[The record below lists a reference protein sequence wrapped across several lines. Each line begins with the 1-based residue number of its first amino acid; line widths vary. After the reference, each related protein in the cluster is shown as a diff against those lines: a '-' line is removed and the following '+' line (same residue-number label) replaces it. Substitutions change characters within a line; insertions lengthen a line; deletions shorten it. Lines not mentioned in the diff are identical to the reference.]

1 MGDILYDTIF
11 EVFDEDRDEE
21 TVMPPTE
28 PSAAAPPPPKP
39 LRSASYQD
47 LVVVEGVVVAV
58 PGPRFPDLVTM
69 NTDKRSAAPPSRRT
83 SKLGSFTQLM
93 KPLPLPRLP
102 GEKRGKKKEDRGD
115 NVGAQSVSEEG
126 GAVTKWTAF
135 NFDFGP
141 QLSVS
146 NEMKSQRDLAAAARS
161 LMKTKKQPPPQPP
174 AHPPPQ
180 PQPPPKPPL
189 AHHPEA
195 TETEALLGDGV
206 REFLESVSSCHD
218 KLAEYNRSVMNT
230 ELWLACKTATSNT
243 DH

>member
-47 LVVVEGVVVAV
+47 GLVVVEGVVTV

-83 SKLGSFTQLM
+83 SRLGSFTQLM
-93 KPLPLPRLP
+93 KPLPLPKLA

-115 NVGAQSVSEEG
+115 NVGGQSESEEG
-126 GAVTKWTAF
+126 ER
-135 NFDFGP
+135 
-141 QLSVS
+141 S
-146 NEMKSQRDLAAAARS
+146 N
-161 LMKTKKQPPPQPP
+161 
-174 AHPPPQ
+174 
-180 PQPPPKPPL
+180 
-189 AHHPEA
+189 
-195 TETEALLGDGV
+195 
-206 REFLESVSSCHD
+206 
-218 KLAEYNRSVMNT
+218 
-230 ELWLACKTATSNT
+230 
-243 DH
+243 